1 MKAFEMIKKYTPC
14 FLKAVNSYKGFNYT
28 FWVIGCW
35 ILQYPKTFKGGR
47 LVQEGDEVTQD
58 EADQILKD
66 HLTEFELP
74 SGDWSEN
81 QKEALLSIM
90 HFIQK
95 ETWPESPLCK
105 AIEAGDMESARTE
118 WEALKAVN
126 FEGLDFPV
134 WRDEEIKLF
143 FGVDKKEETK

>member
-1 MKAFEMIKKYTPC
+1 MKAFELIKKYTPC
-14 FLKAVNSYKGFNYT
+14 FLTAVNSCKEFQYT

-35 ILQYPKTFKGGR
+35 ILQYPKTFKDGR

-66 HLTEFELP
+66 HLAEFEQ
-74 SGDWSEN
+74 N

-95 ETWPESPLCK
+95 ETWPDSPLCK
-105 AIEAGDMESARTE
+105 AIEAGDMETARTE

-126 FEGLDFPV
+126 FEGLDFPA

>member
-1 MKAFEMIKKYTPC
+1 
-14 FLKAVNSYKGFNYT
+14 
-28 FWVIGCW
+28 
-35 ILQYPKTFKGGR
+35 
-47 LVQEGDEVTQD
+47 
-58 EADQILKD
+58 
-66 HLTEFELP
+66 
-74 SGDWSEN
+74 
-81 QKEALLSIM
+81 M